1 MPKDNEVDEKVIW
14 SDDLA
19 AVLEAA
25 SEASQVP
32 LMWLA
37 NQDFS
42 PEQTKAWLCEAVDA
56 TVEEGAFSGSLHQV
70 AEEGTGHVVAFTG
83 CGPKSAANAKFLI
96 GCAHFILK
104 HRDSLS
110 DHAATV
116 AELRAEVE
124 RLNAIVNTPQANDF
138 LRAVSTEA
146 EHQRQRWG
154 SDHDAGKTPA
164 DWFWLVGYLAGKAL
178 HAHGA
183 GDTTKAEHHI
193 ITTAA
198 ALANWHLSMFG
209 KTDMRPGI
217 DGEAALTGADPT

>member
-1 MPKDNEVDEKVIW
+1 MNHSSDCRIHDDASVCDCGVLAARDAGLVREPPAMADAAPKDNEVDEKVTPVAWIVTNGGESCEPW
-14 SDDLA
+14 
-19 AVLEAA
+19 LEYEQ
-25 SEASQVP
+25 SE
-32 LMWLA
+32 
-37 NQDFS
+37 
-42 PEQTKAWLCEAVDA
+42 VDA
-56 TVEEGAFSGSLHQV
+56 LPAVCI
-70 AEEGTGHVVAFTG
+70 AE
-83 CGPKSAANAKFLI
+83 PLYS
-96 GCAHFILK
+96 
-104 HRDSLS
+104 
-110 DHAATV
+110 AATV

>member
-1 MPKDNEVDEKVIW
+1 MKTERQQDQDVAERLRRENLERANAPKDNEVDEKVMPCGWIC
-14 SDDLA
+14 SDDA
-19 AVLEAA
+19 GE
-25 SEASQVP
+25 
-32 LMWLA
+32 
-37 NQDFS
+37 NFS
-42 PEQTKAWLCEAVDA
+42 YETNPRW
-56 TVEEGAFSGSLHQV
+56 
-70 AEEGTGHVVAFTG
+70 AEKYPHKWEPVY
-83 CGPKSAANAKFLI
+83 S
-96 GCAHFILK
+96 
-104 HRDSLS
+104 
-110 DHAATV
+110 AATV

-217 DGEAALTGADPT
+217 DGEAAITGADPT

>member
-1 MPKDNEVDEKVIW
+1 MPKDNEVDEKV
-14 SDDLA
+14 
-19 AVLEAA
+19 
-25 SEASQVP
+25 
-32 LMWLA
+32 
-37 NQDFS
+37 N
-42 PEQTKAWLCEAVDA
+42 EAVAWQCKTEYSVWDEC
-56 TVEEGAFSGSLHQV
+56 TEDKHDHIV
-70 AEEGTGHVVAFTG
+70 ATGHYGSPT
-83 CGPKSAANAKFLI
+83 SAKAEARALY
-96 GCAHFILK
+96 
-104 HRDSLS
+104 S
-110 DHAATV
+110 AATV

>member
-1 MPKDNEVDEKVIW
+1 MPKDNEVDEKVMP
-14 SDDLA
+14 DNA
-19 AVLEAA
+19 ARATPVAWRYRLNEKGNGPWGFGPWGYETRKPTL
-25 SEASQVP
+25 SPSGFYDVDP
-32 LMWLA
+32 LY
-37 NQDFS
+37 S
-42 PEQTKAWLCEAVDA
+42 
-56 TVEEGAFSGSLHQV
+56 
-70 AEEGTGHVVAFTG
+70 
-83 CGPKSAANAKFLI
+83 
-96 GCAHFILK
+96 
-104 HRDSLS
+104 
-110 DHAATV
+110 AATV

-217 DGEAALTGADPT
+217 DGEAALTGAYPT

>member
-1 MPKDNEVDEKVIW
+1 MKTERQQDQDVAERLRRENLERANAPKDNEVDEKVMPVAW
-14 SDDLA
+14 VVTNGGESCEPW
-19 AVLEAA
+19 LEYEQ
-25 SEASQVP
+25 SE
-32 LMWLA
+32 
-37 NQDFS
+37 
-42 PEQTKAWLCEAVDA
+42 VDA
-56 TVEEGAFSGSLHQV
+56 LPAVCI
-70 AEEGTGHVVAFTG
+70 AE
-83 CGPKSAANAKFLI
+83 PLYS
-96 GCAHFILK
+96 
-104 HRDSLS
+104 
-110 DHAATV
+110 AATV

>member
-1 MPKDNEVDEKVIW
+1 MTKDNEVDEKVEDFFDRLYGMTFRLFLDQN
-14 SDDLA
+14 SEEDEGNTVELRLA
-19 AVLEAA
+19 ATVDNLALFEMQDHAVLY
-25 SEASQVP
+25 S
-32 LMWLA
+32 
-37 NQDFS
+37 
-42 PEQTKAWLCEAVDA
+42 
-56 TVEEGAFSGSLHQV
+56 
-70 AEEGTGHVVAFTG
+70 
-83 CGPKSAANAKFLI
+83 
-96 GCAHFILK
+96 
-104 HRDSLS
+104 
-110 DHAATV
+110 AATV

>member
-1 MPKDNEVDEKVIW
+1 MNAKLDNTPMPKDNEVDEKVMPD
-14 SDDLA
+14 SVA
-19 AVLEAA
+19 R
-25 SEASQVP
+25 
-32 LMWLA
+32 
-37 NQDFS
+37 
-42 PEQTKAWLCEAVDA
+42 A
-56 TVEEGAFSGSLHQV
+56 TVKLLPFVTVEQVSRYRAESLRV
-70 AEEGTGHVVAFTG
+70 EAE
-83 CGPKSAANAKFLI
+83 
-96 GCAHFILK
+96 
-104 HRDSLS
+104 RDSL
-110 DHAATV
+110 AATV

-217 DGEAALTGADPT
+217 DGEAALTGAYPT